1 LRIKLDSKKLVA
13 FIFIFFIALGGILTL
28 ILSPKQVL
36 GGFARG
42 YINSPDDCDVFQK
55 VGNSL
60 KEFDGRTS
68 EYFAFHDISINTYG
82 GIQKLVNRSLIDDTD
97 KSSQVLKLNNG
108 YLTFKENGNTDLS
121 SLQQYLGQFTRN
133 YTQTVKRAADNKR
146 RYAPGWVHST
156 CLLRGFPKG
165 AAPHLAHDFAEQ
177 SVVCYTLCRRC
188 PENTV
193 AAGEGKGI

>member
-1 LRIKLDSKKLVA
+1 MVSSHILGIAGYAFRGLRILPVKRKITEKKLRTCFRV
-13 FIFIFFIALGGILTL
+13 
-28 ILSPKQVL
+28 
-36 GGFARG
+36 
-42 YINSPDDCDVFQK
+42 VFMW
-55 VGNSL
+55 
-60 KEFDGRTS
+60 D
-68 EYFAFHDISINTYG
+68 
-82 GIQKLVNRSLIDDTD
+82 
-97 KSSQVLKLNNG
+97 
-108 YLTFKENGNTDLS
+108 
-121 SLQQYLGQFTRN
+121 LGQFTRN

>member
-1 LRIKLDSKKLVA
+1 LYQRV
-13 FIFIFFIALGGILTL
+13 
-28 ILSPKQVL
+28 
-36 GGFARG
+36 
-42 YINSPDDCDVFQK
+42 
-55 VGNSL
+55 
-60 KEFDGRTS
+60 
-68 EYFAFHDISINTYG
+68 
-82 GIQKLVNRSLIDDTD
+82 
-97 KSSQVLKLNNG
+97 LNNEFHFFN
-108 YLTFKENGNTDLS
+108 YFD
-121 SLQQYLGQFTRN
+121 LGQFTRN

>member
-1 LRIKLDSKKLVA
+1 M
-13 FIFIFFIALGGILTL
+13 FGGQTW
-28 ILSPKQVL
+28 
-36 GGFARG
+36 
-42 YINSPDDCDVFQK
+42 YM
-55 VGNSL
+55 VG
-60 KEFDGRTS
+60 
-68 EYFAFHDISINTYG
+68 
-82 GIQKLVNRSLIDDTD
+82 
-97 KSSQVLKLNNG
+97 
-108 YLTFKENGNTDLS
+108 ENGSGMVPGPEGTVTLF
-121 SLQQYLGQFTRN
+121 QQYQYPSIINYHNVPEESYLESDLGQFTRN

>member
-1 LRIKLDSKKLVA
+1 MFGKKKLTA
-13 FIFIFFIALGGILTL
+13 FDADYINNLL
-28 ILSPKQVL
+28 KQVH
-36 GGFARG
+36 
-42 YINSPDDCDVFQK
+42 
-55 VGNSL
+55 
-60 KEFDGRTS
+60 ES
-68 EYFAFHDISINTYG
+68 ETI
-82 GIQKLVNRSLIDDTD
+82 VNRTTNPT
-97 KSSQVLKLNNG
+97 VFFGRLNF
-108 YLTFKENGNTDLS
+108 LFDC
-121 SLQQYLGQFTRN
+121 LGQFTRN